1 MRWLLHSFSRHY
13 PFWLLGFGVL
23 AYLYPPSMLWFAGN
37 WITGA
42 LALVMLGMGLTLT
55 PDDFARVLKMPKAT
69 ILGFVFQYTLMPLTG
84 WFVSWVLRLGPEL
97 TVGLIILSSCP
108 GGTAS
113 NMVTY
118 LAKANLAL
126 SVILTMNSTLLCFIF
141 TPLWIQMLAGHHVEV
156 DGWAIAWTTIKVVVA
171 PVIVGVLCNWLF
183 PRVVKRIQP
192 AGPTVAVLALCF
204 ITGGI
209 VAANGSEIVRHAGIL
224 IVAVVMLHG
233 LGFLTG
239 YWFTRWMKFSEDV
252 SRVVSIEVGMQ
263 NGGMALMLAKAHF
276 AAMPLAAVPMVFSAL
291 LQNIMGAIIA
301 SHWAKTPTTVDHGE
315 ERS

>member
-1 MRWLLHSFSRHY
+1 MRLLIQSLTRHY
-13 PFWLLGFGVL
+13 PYWLLAFGVL
-23 AYLYPPSMLWFAGN
+23 AYFYPPSMLWFKGN

-55 PDDFARVLKMPKAT
+55 PDDFRRVLKMPKAT
-69 ILGFVFQYTLMPLTG
+69 ALGFAFQYTIMPLTG
-84 WFVSWVLRLGPEL
+84 LFVSWLLRLGPEL

-141 TPLWIQMLAGHHVEV
+141 TPFWIQTLAGHHVEV

-171 PVIVGVLCNWLF
+171 PVIAGVLCNWLF
-183 PRVVKRIQP
+183 PRVVKKIQP
-192 AGPTVAVLALCF
+192 AGPPVAVLALCF

-209 VAANGSEIVRHAGIL
+209 VAANGEEFVKHAGIL
-224 IVAVVMLHG
+224 IVAVVLLHG

-239 YWFTRWMKFSEDV
+239 YWFTKWLKFPEDV
-252 SRVVSIEVGMQ
+252 NRVVSIEVGMQ
-263 NGGMALMLAKAHF
+263 NGGMALMLAKTHF

-291 LQNIMGAIIA
+291 LQNIIGAIVA
-301 SHWAKTPTTVDHGE
+301 SYWAKRP
-315 ERS
+315 SK